1 MKQTPPCC
9 SPARCIYQI
18 PSQAGQK
25 RFIIQCSH
33 LEYIG
38 SFACV
43 YVISVHYKK
52 LTKPGIKVQMRADS
66 NNGYVNANQ
75 VYKGKEGTIAEK
87 GLEGCVVRDLK
98 WKILG
103 KYHHMYCDN
112 YFTSVILF

>member
-1 MKQTPPCC
+1 MKQTPPCY
-9 SPARCIYQI
+9 SPAHCIFLI
-18 PSQAGQK
+18 HSLAGQK

-52 LTKPGIKVQMRADS
+52 PTKPGIKVQMRADP

-98 WKILG
+98 RKILG